1 MPRSLR
7 LFFLIASTSLS
18 LQAQWLNYPAPGT
31 PRTKDGKPDLFAKAP
46 RLAGKL
52 DLSGVWQVKPPV
64 KGEIERMLGP
74 DIEGYLVPGDD
85 IRTFSRYFFN
95 ILADFKPEDSPLGPE
110 AAEITRNRQKDRHT
124 PMSNAC
130 R

>member
-1 MPRSLR
+1 
-7 LFFLIASTSLS
+7 
-18 LQAQWLNYPAPGT
+18 
-31 PRTKDGKPDLFAKAP
+31 
-46 RLAGKL
+46 
-52 DLSGVWQVKPPV
+52 
-64 KGEIERMLGP
+64 
-74 DIEGYLVPGDD
+74 VPGDD